1 LRLLEGDG
9 LERRRQWLEDL
20 AQLSSNQLSPIDMAQ
35 KWYNDDL
42 PAMIEWLLGW
52 LHEVTRWRAGASAP
66 MLESLPPGL
75 EQPLRQLSLPL
86 LHRFIEKLLVSKRQL
101 LSTAN
106 PNRQLLLEELLLDW
120 GALLRASARQASG
133 QR

>member
-1 LRLLEGDG
+1 VSSAPKRLLSDTRPCGIRRDG
-9 LERRRQWLEDL
+9 RWQFTVDLVAARRF
-20 AQLSSNQLSPIDMAQ
+20 
-35 KWYNDDL
+35 
-42 PAMIEWLLGW
+42 LL
-52 LHEVTRWRAGASAP
+52 HMTRWRAGASAP